1 MHKIGIFPL
10 IALLFCAQAGAHP
23 GGPPVPPPEALA
35 TVAGLSAAQQAEVRK
50 IMIERR
56 DALESV
62 EDKAHADMQALH
74 KRVRSEHERIEEA
87 NAEKLRKALGD
98 EQYLRFAQWLQERHG
113 PPGMMGHGGRGDRG
127 GPGGGPG
134 GRRGPGPQGQPQG
147 GDGKGAPLAQY
158 YAPQS
163 DDVDDEE

>member
-1 MHKIGIFPL
+1 MYKIGIFPL
-10 IALLFCAQAGAHP
+10 IAVLFCAQAGAHP

-35 TVAGLSAAQQAEVRK
+35 TAGLSAAQQSEVRK

-56 DALESV
+56 DAIETM
-62 EDKAHADMQALH
+62 EEKAHADMQALH
-74 KRVRSEHERIEEA
+74 KRVRNEHERIEEA

-113 PPGMMGHGGRGDRG
+113 PPGPMGHGGRGDHGDHGDR
-127 GPGGGPG
+127 
-134 GRRGPGPQGQPQG
+134 GRRGPGPQQQGPG
-147 GDGKGAPLAQY
+147 GDGKGPPLAQY
-158 YAPQS
+158 DAPPA

>member
-1 MHKIGIFPL
+1 MHKLRIFPL
-10 IALLFCAQAGAHP
+10 IAALFCAQAGAHP

-56 DALESV
+56 DALENV
-62 EDKAHADMQALH
+62 EEKARADMEALH

-113 PPGMMGHGGRGDRG
+113 PPGPMGRGGWGDH
-127 GPGGGPG
+127 GGPG
-134 GRRGPGPQGQPQG
+134 GRRGPGPQERGP
-147 GDGKGAPLAQY
+147 GDDAKGRPLAQY
-158 YAPQS
+158 DAPIP
-163 DDVDDEE
+163 DDVDDEN